1 VKYGAVVLLAGAPIY
16 LASDRGYFAEEGID
30 FEFVPFDSGA
40 LAIAPT
46 AAGQLEIAQAPL
58 GPAFFNVL
66 SRGVPLTA
74 IAALTYSDATLIV
87 RKDWMDS
94 GQVKS
99 VADLRGKRVSLN
111 VEGSAVDYTLRRTFL
126 HEGVRLDEIEIQRLA
141 NSDLAPALAN
151 GAVDA
156 GGVSD
161 PLPIERAGLAV
172 RLVKGR
178 DVIGPTTAAVMAAGP
193 SMLAKGEGTIVRF
206 MKGYLKGMRDYE
218 AVLQP
223 DGRITDPAA
232 VEIMSRW
239 THIAPDTVVQTT
251 LSEQVPNGA
260 IDLDDLDNIQSYWVS
275 DGAVSTPVNLS
286 QFVDSHFAAA
296 ARAQLP

>member
-172 RLVKGR
+172 
-178 DVIGPTTAAVMAAGP
+178 P